1 MEHQEIENPIIIHS
15 HLLQKFIRHDKDF
28 ANLLALYSFYIYHA
42 QLQKTNQ
49 PLATDEFTKRGM
61 NWAIDRVKKTKRIL
75 KEMKVIEYPPINP
88 MEFHSSQP

>member
-15 HLLQKFIRHDKDF
+15 HLLQKFMRHGKDF

-49 PLATDEFTKRGM
+49 LLATDEFTKKGM
-61 NWAIDRVKKTKRIL
+61 N
-75 KEMKVIEYPPINP
+75 
-88 MEFHSSQP
+88 